1 MITPEE
7 IEILK
12 ETLGKLTHY
21 KEDDLVSRL
30 EWGAVTFEDSR
41 GDINLVQFIAADL
54 ESMPLNFLTTPMS
67 QAIRRAIDQV
77 ISVFADINVFTT
89 TTGDVSG
96 SRKNIANE
104 LRSVAEELYQKAS
117 PWIYLAYKQADTA
130 KNIQQ
135 LNDPIKE
142 AETMLENAKT
152 SAKNKLNSIDTIV
165 QTAREAAANVGVT
178 TFTKQFGSEAV
189 SLGKRSKKWLGA
201 TGVFAALTILAG
213 VLFYFWPK
221 VGANAD
227 GWDTLRNIASKG
239 TIIAV
244 LFTGTVWCGH
254 IYRALIHQSAVNRH
268 RELSLKTFQAFVQ
281 ATGNPHVKDAVLM
294 AATKT
299 IFANVPTG
307 LVKSSGGNPEGG
319 VQFIGGSKNAT
330 ETVAELAAD

>member
-67 QAIRRAIDQV
+67 QAIRRAIGPAV
-77 ISVFADINVFTT
+77 SVFADINDFTT

-96 SRKNIANE
+96 NRKNIANE

-152 SAKNKLNSIDTIV
+152 SILKREIKQP
-165 QTAREAAANVGVT
+165 QTFLYRFFRMLSVW
-178 TFTKQFGSEAV
+178 F
-189 SLGKRSKKWLGA
+189 
-201 TGVFAALTILAG
+201 
-213 VLFYFWPK
+213 FYFQTICCISRMDISRVNHRFCGPIQAKRTRISK
-221 VGANAD
+221 VSV
-227 GWDTLRNIASKG
+227 I
-239 TIIAV
+239 
-244 LFTGTVWCGH
+244 
-254 IYRALIHQSAVNRH
+254 
-268 RELSLKTFQAFVQ
+268 
-281 ATGNPHVKDAVLM
+281 NP
-294 AATKT
+294 
-299 IFANVPTG
+299 
-307 LVKSSGGNPEGG
+307 
-319 VQFIGGSKNAT
+319 GS
-330 ETVAELAAD
+330 